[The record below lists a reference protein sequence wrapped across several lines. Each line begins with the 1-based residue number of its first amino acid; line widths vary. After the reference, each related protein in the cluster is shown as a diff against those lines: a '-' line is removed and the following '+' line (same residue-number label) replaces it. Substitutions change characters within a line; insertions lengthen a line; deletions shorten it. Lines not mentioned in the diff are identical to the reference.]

1 MVVMAVIL
9 ILTFPHRWTKRLL
22 VDVGMI
28 LDLLSGMCLV
38 AILTTRAPIE
48 QAPLELGRHVR
59 RAEHLSSRYN
69 VRAHFCRVL
78 EEDWISAQP
87 SAIDL
92 NMRKATDRRVVLVAF
107 ATPSRAEL
115 AEIRR
120 SQLSKDVAGKRSWP
134 TNSRMSVLVTLVIPG
149 RTLSFL
155 GHTRKKRYRTRSL
168 RPGRTKRQRWRL
180 NTGRVHVA
188 LIHRANAGRRE
199 RRRAHT
205 DACARGG
212 RIASADRAR
221 SLATRRGG
229 TKAGAGWR
237 HAAREEGLPFLGG
250 EIQVGTVSGVADELV
265 VAAEDVLRTPDVLVE
280 AEEDGS
286 LRGDVPAAATALGTA
301 GGGAV
306 PPALGGGDDDLL
318 LFVLI
323 RNLHGHLE
331 VGPGRGQ
338 ALQQDGIVAQLG
350 GPGELDGERR
360 AILLGTVDARD
371 DVVKARVEDDLHA
384 AVDLRPGD
392 GPGGNL

>member
-1 MVVMAVIL
+1 
-9 ILTFPHRWTKRLL
+9 
-22 VDVGMI
+22 
-28 LDLLSGMCLV
+28 MCLV

-115 AEIRR
+115 AEIHR
-120 SQLSKDVAGKRSWP
+120 SQLSKDVAGKRSRP
-134 TNSRMSVLVTLVIPG
+134 ASSRMFVLLALVIPG

-188 LIHRANAGRRE
+188 FIHRTNAGRRE

-205 DACARGG
+205 DAGTRGC
-212 RIASADRAR
+212 RVASADRAR
-221 SLATRRGG
+221 SLATGRGG
-229 TKAGAGWR
+229 TKARADWR
-237 HAAREEGLPFLGG
+237 HAAGEEGPPFLGG

-265 VAAEDVLRTPDVLVE
+265 VAAEHVLRTSDVLVE

-286 LRGDVPAAATALGTA
+286 L
-301 GGGAV
+301 
-306 PPALGGGDDDLL
+306 
-318 LFVLI
+318 
-323 RNLHGHLE
+323 
-331 VGPGRGQ
+331 
-338 ALQQDGIVAQLG
+338 
-350 GPGELDGERR
+350 
-360 AILLGTVDARD
+360 
-371 DVVKARVEDDLHA
+371 
-384 AVDLRPGD
+384 
-392 GPGGNL
+392 